1 MYQVYVLDSLNFGM
15 FLVSN
20 LGTTCANCQ
29 HCTSWK
35 FVFFVLSVFS
45 IRIRENFF
53 YSTVQRPRCISFNY
67 FESES
72 LCCLPTA
79 RPVVFNGGATAHFG
93 GWCFSTNG
101 YFRKEPI
108 FIAKLGNCR
117 FLNK

>member
-1 MYQVYVLDSLNFGM
+1 MYRVYVLVL
-15 FLVSN
+15 SN

-45 IRIRENFF
+45 IRIRENFL
-53 YSTVQRPRCISFNY
+53 YSTVQ
-67 FESES
+67 S

-79 RPVVFNGGATAHFG
+79 RPVVFNGGATAHLG